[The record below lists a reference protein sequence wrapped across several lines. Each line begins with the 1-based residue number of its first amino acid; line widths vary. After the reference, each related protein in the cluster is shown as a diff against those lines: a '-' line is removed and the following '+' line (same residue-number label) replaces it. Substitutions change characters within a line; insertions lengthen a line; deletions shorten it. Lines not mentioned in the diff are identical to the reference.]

1 MLSWPALEQ
10 SLKAAVVHPPG
21 PPRPIHPSCLMQPAP
36 PLTTSAH
43 TLLTDCTTLPPTSLS
58 PSGSRILLS
67 DPAATGH
74 VLQSAAV
81 GGLPT
86 SAEHAAAARCSPPGS
101 CRHQLIRLHHQL
113 LRSLAW
119 VWPAACSCKRSCC
132 STCAGCPVP
141 CSVSVE
147 TQCYLS
153 VSLPYGGTGS
163 RGRRQ
168 GSVGQVTIATC
179 TITSPCR
186 RWELAKDTRN

>member
-36 PLTTSAH
+36 PLATPAH
-43 TLLTDCTTLPPTSLS
+43 TLLTDCTTLPPTPLSLS
-58 PSGSRILLS
+58 LPSGSRILLS

-113 LRSLAW
+113 LRTSSLGLASCMRLQLAAAAALA
-119 VWPAACSCKRSCC
+119 PA
-132 STCAGCPVP
+132 
-141 CSVSVE
+141 SVS
-147 TQCYLS
+147 
-153 VSLPYGGTGS
+153 
-163 RGRRQ
+163 
-168 GSVGQVTIATC
+168 AFA
-179 TITSPCR
+179 SPVC
-186 RWELAKDTRN
+186 RWEHVAPCPGWI

>member
-1 MLSWPALEQ
+1 MLSWPAHEK

-36 PLTTSAH
+36 PLATPAH
-43 TLLTDCTTLPPTSLS
+43 TLLTDCTTLPPNPLSLS
-58 PSGSRILLS
+58 LSGSRILLS

-113 LRSLAW
+113 LRTSSLGLASCMQLQVQLLQRLRRLLCRLLLPLFCRW
-119 VWPAACSCKRSCC
+119 KHAAP
-132 STCAGCPVP
+132 CPDW
-141 CSVSVE
+141 
-147 TQCYLS
+147 
-153 VSLPYGGTGS
+153 
-163 RGRRQ
+163 
-168 GSVGQVTIATC
+168 I
-179 TITSPCR
+179 
-186 RWELAKDTRN
+186 

>member
-36 PLTTSAH
+36 PLATPAH

-58 PSGSRILLS
+58 LSPSDSRILLS

-113 LRSLAW
+113 LRTSSLGLA
-119 VWPAACSCKRSCC
+119 SCMRLQVQLLQRLRRLLCRLLLPLFCRWKHV
-132 STCAGCPVP
+132 VP
-141 CSVSVE
+141 C
-147 TQCYLS
+147 
-153 VSLPYGGTGS
+153 PDW
-163 RGRRQ
+163 
-168 GSVGQVTIATC
+168 I
-179 TITSPCR
+179 
-186 RWELAKDTRN
+186 

>member
-36 PLTTSAH
+36 PLATPAH
-43 TLLTDCTTLPPTSLS
+43 TLLTDCTTLPPTSLSLS

-113 LRSLAW
+113 LRTSSLGLA
-119 VWPAACSCKRSCC
+119 SCMQLQAQLLQHLRRLLLSPLFLP
-132 STCAGCPVP
+132 G
-141 CSVSVE
+141 VE
-147 TQCYLS
+147 TRCYFS
-153 VSLPYGGTGS
+153 VC
-163 RGRRQ
+163 Q
-168 GSVGQVTIATC
+168 MVG
-179 TITSPCR
+179 
-186 RWELAKDTRN
+186 

>member
-36 PLTTSAH
+36 PLATPAH

-113 LRSLAW
+113 LRTSSLGLA
-119 VWPAACSCKRSCC
+119 SCMQLQVQLLQRLRRLLCR
-132 STCAGCPVP
+132 
-141 CSVSVE
+141 
-147 TQCYLS
+147 LL
-153 VSLPYGGTGS
+153 LPLFVGGNTLFLVRIGS
-163 RGRRQ
+163 EQHGTVR
-168 GSVGQVTIATC
+168 
-179 TITSPCR
+179 
-186 RWELAKDTRN
+186 